1 MKDMNTLDSETAG
14 QISDRLKS
22 LFESARR
29 FRAQRRRTLVRSI
42 KAGRDPRE
50 SQLELGLRWES

>member
-1 MKDMNTLDSETAG
+1 MNRLDYHTQG

-29 FRAQRRRTLVRSI
+29 FRARRSRPLVRSI
-42 KAGRDPRE
+42 KPRSYPQE
-50 SQLELGLRWES
+50 SQLELGIFQD

>member
-1 MKDMNTLDSETAG
+1 MNTLDFETAG

-29 FRAQRRRTLVRSI
+29 FRAQRQRSLVRSI
-42 KAGRDPRE
+42 KARRDPRE
-50 SQLELGLRWES
+50 SQLELGLRFEG